1 MRARLEGAMS
11 RRRLRGWNPPLENI
25 NALVAS
31 GGPRLLARSRE
42 LVVTN
47 GYAAN
52 ACEAFAANLVGDGI
66 KPSSLIGD
74 ADLRDRVQR
83 LWLAWTDEADADGLT
98 DFYGLQ
104 AMVAREMFVA
114 GECFVRLR
122 PRRAEDGLPVP
133 LQLQLLQSEML
144 PFEKTETAAN
154 GNRIRCGIEFDAIGR
169 RVAYHFRRRHPGDS
183 TDQGGPVIPETVR
196 VPAADVLHIYRPID
210 AGQIRGLPHVA
221 PAMVRLFLL
230 DQYDDA
236 ELDRK
241 KTAAM
246 FAGFIT
252 KTAPEE
258 PMMGEADADPD
269 GAAIA
274 SLEPGTMQ
282 VLLPGEDV
290 RFSSPADVGGGYEA
304 FQYRTLLAVSA
315 SLGLPYHLVTGDVRQ
330 ANYSSLR
337 AELVE
342 FRRRVGQLQ
351 HGVLVHQ
358 LCRAVWR
365 RWLETAALSGALDLD
380 DPVAARPVQ
389 WIPPRW
395 DWVDPLKDIQAQV
408 LAMEAGITSR
418 RKVVEGTGYD
428 IEEVDRENAADAKR
442 AAGSGPALPH
452 EPRRDPRRAGD
463 ARGAARSGR
472 RREIRAT
479 ASTRQPNRSESMAS
493 WYAIRAR
500 ATGAEVAI
508 YDEIG
513 AYGVSAKGFL
523 TELGALPEGTPVDL
537 RLNSPGGSVFDAVAI
552 HNALKRHEGN
562 VTVWIDGIAASAA
575 SYVAMAGDEIVMPEN
590 AFLMIHDPSGLVM
603 GTAGDMRAMAEAL
616 EKVKGALVQGYA
628 AKSGRTPEEVSAL
641 MSAETWLDA
650 ADALAQGFADRLIEP
665 VRIAARFDIGRF
677 RNAPPELAEA
687 VEGDGTDAETV
698 PDGNGSEDNAAD
710 IVGSDD
716 DVTPDADAA
725 PRSETEGTDVA
736 DGRHPSG

>member
-1 MRARLEGAMS
+1 MGWLKGLRRRETGGPTAVRARLEGAMAQ
-11 RRRLRGWNPPLENI
+11 RRLRGWQPPLENI
-25 NALVAS
+25 NSLVAS

-52 ACEAFAANLVGDGI
+52 ACEAFASNLVGDGI
-66 KPSSLIGD
+66 KPSSLIED
-74 ADLRDRVQR
+74 PALRDRVQR

-122 PRRAEDGLPVP
+122 PRRAEDGLLVP

-144 PFEKTETAAN
+144 PFEKTETAGN
-154 GNRIRCGIEFDAIGR
+154 GNRIRCGIEFDLIGR

-183 TDQGGPVIPETVR
+183 TDQRIAAPDTVR
-196 VPAADVLHIYRPID
+196 VPAEDVLHIYRPID

-258 PMMGEADADPD
+258 QLLGEIEATDMG
-269 GAAIA
+269 GAIA

-290 RFSSPADVGGGYEA
+290 KFSSPADVGGGYEA
-304 FQYRTLLAVSA
+304 FQYRTLLSVSA

-342 FRRRVGQLQ
+342 FRRRIGQLQ

-358 LCRAVWR
+358 FCRPIWA
-365 RWLETAALSGALDLD
+365 RWLETAQLAGRLELS
-380 DPVAARPVQ
+380 DPVAARMVQ

-418 RKVVEGTGYD
+418 RKVVEATGYD
-428 IEEVDRENAADAKR
+428 VEEVDRENATDAAR
-442 AAGSGPALPH
+442 AAALGLSYRTSPG
-452 EPRRDPRRAGD
+452 ETQG
-463 ARGAARSGR
+463 
-472 RREIRAT
+472 
-479 ASTRQPNRSESMAS
+479 
-493 WYAIRAR
+493 AR
-500 ATGAEVAI
+500 AT
-508 YDEIG
+508 
-513 AYGVSAKGFL
+513 
-523 TELGALPEGTPVDL
+523 P
-537 RLNSPGGSVFDAVAI
+537 
-552 HNALKRHEGN
+552 
-562 VTVWIDGIAASAA
+562 
-575 SYVAMAGDEIVMPEN
+575 
-590 AFLMIHDPSGLVM
+590 
-603 GTAGDMRAMAEAL
+603 
-616 EKVKGALVQGYA
+616 
-628 AKSGRTPEEVSAL
+628 
-641 MSAETWLDA
+641 
-650 ADALAQGFADRLIEP
+650 
-665 VRIAARFDIGRF
+665 AAR
-677 RNAPPELAEA
+677 
-687 VEGDGTDAETV
+687 
-698 PDGNGSEDNAAD
+698 PDPGNGL
-710 IVGSDD
+710 SDD
-716 DVTPDADAA
+716 ASGNARTTPQ
-725 PRSETEGTDVA
+725 E
-736 DGRHPSG
+736 

>member
-1 MRARLEGAMS
+1 MGLFDRLRRRPSGGPAAVRARLEGAMAK
-11 RRRLRGWNPPLENI
+11 RRLRGWNPPLENI
-25 NALVAS
+25 NTLVAS

-52 ACEAFAANLVGDGI
+52 ACEAFASNLVGDGI
-66 KPSSLIGD
+66 KPSSLIED
-74 ADLRDRVQR
+74 AAVRDHVQR

-122 PRRAEDGLPVP
+122 PRRAEDGLMVP

-144 PFEKTETAAN
+144 PFEKTEVLPS
-154 GNRIRCGIEFDAIGR
+154 GSRIRCGIEFDSIGR

-183 TDQGGPVIPETVR
+183 TDQGGRVIGDVIPETVR

-258 PMMGEADADPD
+258 PMMGEAEVDAD

-290 RFSSPADVGGGYEA
+290 KFSAPADVGGGYEA

-342 FRRRVGQLQ
+342 FRRRIGQLQ
-351 HGVLVHQ
+351 HGVIVHQ

-365 RWLETAALSGALDLD
+365 RWLETAALSGALGLD
-380 DPVAARPVQ
+380 NPAAARPVQ

-408 LAMEAGITSR
+408 LAMGAGITSR
-418 RKVVEGTGYD
+418 RKVVEATGYD
-428 IEEVDRENAADAKR
+428 IEEVDRENAADAAR
-442 AAGSGPALPH
+442 VAALGLGYRTGSG
-452 EPRRDPRRAGD
+452 ETQG
-463 ARGAARSGR
+463 
-472 RREIRAT
+472 
-479 ASTRQPNRSESMAS
+479 
-493 WYAIRAR
+493 AR
-500 ATGAEVAI
+500 ATPATRPDPGDGARE
-508 YDEIG
+508 DSG
-513 AYGVSAKGFL
+513 DG
-523 TELGALPEGTPVDL
+523 
-537 RLNSPGGSVFDAVAI
+537 AVA
-552 HNALKRHEGN
+552 
-562 VTVWIDGIAASAA
+562 T
-575 SYVAMAGDEIVMPEN
+575 
-590 AFLMIHDPSGLVM
+590 DP
-603 GTAGDMRAMAEAL
+603 A
-616 EKVKGALVQGYA
+616 
-628 AKSGRTPEEVSAL
+628 
-641 MSAETWLDA
+641 
-650 ADALAQGFADRLIEP
+650 
-665 VRIAARFDIGRF
+665 
-677 RNAPPELAEA
+677 
-687 VEGDGTDAETV
+687 
-698 PDGNGSEDNAAD
+698 
-710 IVGSDD
+710 
-716 DVTPDADAA
+716 
-725 PRSETEGTDVA
+725 TEQE
-736 DGRHPSG
+736 

>member
-1 MRARLEGAMS
+1 MGLFDRLRRRDTGGPDAVRARLEGAMA

-31 GGPRLLARSRE
+31 GGPRLLARARE
-42 LVVTN
+42 LVVTS

-52 ACEAFAANLVGDGI
+52 ACEAYAANLVGDGI
-66 KPSSLIGD
+66 KPSSLIED
-74 ADLRDRVQR
+74 AKLRDRVQK
-83 LWLAWTDEADADGLT
+83 LWLDWTDEADADGLT

-122 PRRAEDGLPVP
+122 PRRAEDGLLVP
-133 LQLQLLQSEML
+133 LQMQLLQAEML
-144 PFEKTETAAN
+144 PFEKTETAPN
-154 GNRIRCGIEFDAIGR
+154 GNPVRCGIEFDLIGR
-169 RVAYHFRRRHPGDS
+169 RVAYHFRRCHPGDS
-183 TDQGGPVIPETVR
+183 TDQRVAIPETVR
-196 VPAADVLHIYRPID
+196 VPAEDVLHIFRPLD

-258 PMMGEADADPD
+258 PMLGEGAADPE

-342 FRRRVGQLQ
+342 FRRRVQQLQ
-351 HGVLVHQ
+351 HGVIAHQ
-358 LCRAVWR
+358 LCRPVWA
-365 RWLETAALSGALDLD
+365 RWMETAVLAGALDL
-380 DPVAARPVQ
+380 PGYAGAPAQFRAVQ

-418 RKVVEGTGYD
+418 RKVVEATGYD
-428 IEEVDRENAADAKR
+428 VEEVDRENAVDARR
-442 AAGSGPALPH
+442 AADLGLSYRTSPG
-452 EPRRDPRRAGD
+452 ETQG
-463 ARGAARSGR
+463 
-472 RREIRAT
+472 
-479 ASTRQPNRSESMAS
+479 
-493 WYAIRAR
+493 AR
-500 ATGAEVAI
+500 ATP
-508 YDEIG
+508 
-513 AYGVSAKGFL
+513 
-523 TELGALPEGTPVDL
+523 T
-537 RLNSPGGSVFDAVAI
+537 RRPGPG
-552 HNALKRHEGN
+552 E
-562 VTVWIDGIAASAA
+562 
-575 SYVAMAGDEIVMPEN
+575 
-590 AFLMIHDPSGLVM
+590 
-603 GTAGDMRAMAEAL
+603 
-616 EKVKGALVQGYA
+616 
-628 AKSGRTPEEVSAL
+628 
-641 MSAETWLDA
+641 
-650 ADALAQGFADRLIEP
+650 
-665 VRIAARFDIGRF
+665 
-677 RNAPPELAEA
+677 
-687 VEGDGTDAETV
+687 
-698 PDGNGSEDNAAD
+698 GNGSDGAAEP
-710 IVGSDD
+710 
-716 DVTPDADAA
+716 TTQ
-725 PRSETEGTDVA
+725 E
-736 DGRHPSG
+736 

>member
-1 MRARLEGAMS
+1 MGFFDRFRRRSAGGPAAVRARLEGAMAK
-11 RRRLRGWNPPLENI
+11 RRLRGWNPPLENI

-74 ADLRDRVQR
+74 ADLRDRVQQ

-114 GECFVRLR
+114 GECFVRMR
-122 PRRAEDGLPVP
+122 PRRVEDGLLVP

-183 TDQGGPVIPETVR
+183 TDQGAAIPETVR

-210 AGQIRGLPHVA
+210 AGQIRGLPHIA

-258 PMMGEADADPD
+258 ALLGEAEVADD
-269 GAAIA
+269 GTATA
-274 SLEPGTMQ
+274 SLEPGTLQ

-290 RFSSPADVGGGYEA
+290 KFSSPADVGGGYEA

-342 FRRRVGQLQ
+342 FRRRIGQLQ
-351 HGVLVHQ
+351 HGVIVHQ

-365 RWLETAALSGALDLD
+365 RWLETAVLSGALDA
-380 DPVAARPVQ
+380 DPSMARPVQ

-418 RKVVEGTGYD
+418 RKVVEATGYD
-428 IEEVDRENAADAKR
+428 VEEVDRENAADAKR
-442 AAGSGPALPH
+442 AADLGLSYRTSPG
-452 EPRRDPRRAGD
+452 ETQG
-463 ARGAARSGR
+463 
-472 RREIRAT
+472 
-479 ASTRQPNRSESMAS
+479 
-493 WYAIRAR
+493 AR
-500 ATGAEVAI
+500 ATPTR
-508 YDEIG
+508 
-513 AYGVSAKGFL
+513 K
-523 TELGALPEGTPVDL
+523 P
-537 RLNSPGGSVFDAVAI
+537 
-552 HNALKRHEGN
+552 
-562 VTVWIDGIAASAA
+562 
-575 SYVAMAGDEIVMPEN
+575 
-590 AFLMIHDPSGLVM
+590 
-603 GTAGDMRAMAEAL
+603 AL
-616 EKVKGALVQGYA
+616 EEGMQ
-628 AKSGRTPEEVSAL
+628 EDE
-641 MSAETWLDA
+641 D
-650 ADALAQGFADRLIEP
+650 
-665 VRIAARFDIGRF
+665 
-677 RNAPPELAEA
+677 
-687 VEGDGTDAETV
+687 GDGPAEEAAQNR
-698 PDGNGSEDNAAD
+698 DSE
-710 IVGSDD
+710 
-716 DVTPDADAA
+716 
-725 PRSETEGTDVA
+725 RE
-736 DGRHPSG
+736 

>member
-1 MRARLEGAMS
+1 MAIFDLFRRNLNQGEPKAVRARLEGAMS
-11 RRRLRGWNPPLENI
+11 KRRLRGWNPPLENI

-31 GGPRLLARSRE
+31 GGPKLLARSRE

-66 KPSSLIGD
+66 KPSSLI
-74 ADLRDRVQR
+74 ADPALRDSVQR

-122 PRRAEDGLPVP
+122 PRRAEDGLLVP

-144 PFEKTETAAN
+144 PFEKTEVDPN
-154 GNRIRCGIEFDAIGR
+154 GNHIRCGIEFDLIGR

-183 TDQGGPVIPETVR
+183 TDQRLAIPETVR
-196 VPAADVLHIYRPID
+196 VPAEEVLHIYRPID

-252 KTAPEE
+252 KTAPED
-258 PMMGEADADPD
+258 PMIGEGAADLD

-290 RFSSPADVGGGYEA
+290 KFSSPADVGGGYEA

-342 FRRRVGQLQ
+342 FRRRIGQLQ
-351 HGVLVHQ
+351 HGVMAHQ
-358 LCRAVWR
+358 LCRPVWR
-365 RWLETAALSGALDLD
+365 RWLETAVLSGALDT
-380 DPVAARPVQ
+380 DPTALRAVQ

-418 RKVVEGTGYD
+418 RKVVEATGYD
-428 IEEVDRENAADAKR
+428 VEEVDRDNAADA
-442 AAGSGPALPH
+442 
-452 EPRRDPRRAGD
+452 
-463 ARGAARSGR
+463 ARVKELGLSYKTSPG
-472 RREIRAT
+472 ET
-479 ASTRQPNRSESMAS
+479 QG
-493 WYAIRAR
+493 AR
-500 ATGAEVAI
+500 ATPKTNPDPNEPDPHSSVGPSDT
-508 YDEIG
+508 Y
-513 AYGVSAKGFL
+513 
-523 TELGALPEGTPVDL
+523 
-537 RLNSPGGSVFDAVAI
+537 PGG
-552 HNALKRHEGN
+552 HALK
-562 VTVWIDGIAASAA
+562 GI
-575 SYVAMAGDEIVMPEN
+575 I
-590 AFLMIHDPSGLVM
+590 I
-603 GTAGDMRAMAEAL
+603 
-616 EKVKGALVQGYA
+616 
-628 AKSGRTPEEVSAL
+628 
-641 MSAETWLDA
+641 
-650 ADALAQGFADRLIEP
+650 
-665 VRIAARFDIGRF
+665 
-677 RNAPPELAEA
+677 
-687 VEGDGTDAETV
+687 
-698 PDGNGSEDNAAD
+698 
-710 IVGSDD
+710 
-716 DVTPDADAA
+716 
-725 PRSETEGTDVA
+725 
-736 DGRHPSG
+736 

>member
-1 MRARLEGAMS
+1 MGLFDSFRRRPTGGPATMSARLEGAMAK
-11 RRRLRGWNPPLENI
+11 RRLRGWNPPLENI

-74 ADLRDRVQR
+74 AVSRDRVQR

-122 PRRAEDGLPVP
+122 PRRPEDGLLVP
-133 LQLQLLQSEML
+133 MQLQLLQSEML

-154 GNRIRCGIEFDAIGR
+154 GNRIRCGIEFDRIGR

-183 TDQGGPVIPETVR
+183 TDQGGRVIGEVIPETVR

-210 AGQIRGLPHVA
+210 AGQIRGLPHIA

-258 PMMGEADADPD
+258 PLMGDIEAGED
-269 GAAIA
+269 GTAIA
-274 SLEPGTMQ
+274 SLEPGTLQ

-342 FRRRVGQLQ
+342 FRRRIGQLQ
-351 HGVLVHQ
+351 HGVIVPQ
-358 LCRAVWR
+358 LCRAVWA
-365 RWLETAALSGALDLD
+365 RWLETAVLSGALDLE
-380 DPVAARPVQ
+380 DPALARPVQ

-418 RKVVEGTGYD
+418 RKVVEATGYD

-442 AAGSGPALPH
+442 AADLGLRYRTS
-452 EPRRDPRRAGD
+452 AGETQ
-463 ARGAARSGR
+463 G
-472 RREIRAT
+472 
-479 ASTRQPNRSESMAS
+479 
-493 WYAIRAR
+493 AR
-500 ATGAEVAI
+500 ATPAGRP
-508 YDEIG
+508 D
-513 AYGVSAKGFL
+513 
-523 TELGALPEGTPVDL
+523 
-537 RLNSPGGSVFDAVAI
+537 PGNG
-552 HNALKRHEGN
+552 K
-562 VTVWIDGIAASAA
+562 DGGEAAAA
-575 SYVAMAGDEIVMPEN
+575 T
-590 AFLMIHDPSGLVM
+590 DP
-603 GTAGDMRAMAEAL
+603 
-616 EKVKGALVQGYA
+616 
-628 AKSGRTPEEVSAL
+628 
-641 MSAETWLDA
+641 A
-650 ADALAQGFADRLIEP
+650 ADQE
-665 VRIAARFDIGRF
+665 
-677 RNAPPELAEA
+677 
-687 VEGDGTDAETV
+687 
-698 PDGNGSEDNAAD
+698 
-710 IVGSDD
+710 
-716 DVTPDADAA
+716 
-725 PRSETEGTDVA
+725 
-736 DGRHPSG
+736 

>member
-1 MRARLEGAMS
+1 MALFDMFRRPKPGGPEAMRARLEGAMAK
-11 RRRLRGWNPPLENI
+11 RRLRGWNPPLENI

-66 KPSSLIGD
+66 KPSSLITD
-74 ADLRDRVQR
+74 AALRDQVQK

-122 PRRAEDGLPVP
+122 PRRAEDGLLVP

-154 GNRIRCGIEFDAIGR
+154 GNPIRCGIEFDLIGR

-183 TDQGGPVIPETVR
+183 TDQRVAIPETVR
-196 VPAADVLHIYRPID
+196 VPAEDVLHIYRPID

-252 KTAPEE
+252 KTAPED
-258 PMMGEADADPD
+258 PMMGEGAADLD
-269 GAAIA
+269 GAALA

-290 RFSSPADVGGGYEA
+290 KFSSPADVGGGYEA
-304 FQYRTLLAVSA
+304 FQYRTLLSVSA

-342 FRRRVGQLQ
+342 FRRRIGQLQ
-351 HGVLVHQ
+351 HGVMAHQ
-358 LCRAVWR
+358 LCRPIWR
-365 RWLETAALSGALDLD
+365 RWLETAVLSGALDIG
-380 DPVAARPVQ
+380 DPTVARPVQ

-418 RKVVEGTGYD
+418 RKVVEATGYD
-428 IEEVDRENAADAKR
+428 IEEVDRENAADA
-442 AAGSGPALPH
+442 
-452 EPRRDPRRAGD
+452 
-463 ARGAARSGR
+463 ARTKQLGLSYRTSPG
-472 RREIRAT
+472 ET
-479 ASTRQPNRSESMAS
+479 QG
-493 WYAIRAR
+493 AR
-500 ATGAEVAI
+500 ATPAGRPNPGNGA
-508 YDEIG
+508 
-513 AYGVSAKGFL
+513 
-523 TELGALPEGTPVDL
+523 
-537 RLNSPGGSVFDAVAI
+537 GGDKDDDAAVA
-552 HNALKRHEGN
+552 
-562 VTVWIDGIAASAA
+562 
-575 SYVAMAGDEIVMPEN
+575 
-590 AFLMIHDPSGLVM
+590 DPA
-603 GTAGDMRAMAEAL
+603 TNQE
-616 EKVKGALVQGYA
+616 
-628 AKSGRTPEEVSAL
+628 
-641 MSAETWLDA
+641 
-650 ADALAQGFADRLIEP
+650 
-665 VRIAARFDIGRF
+665 
-677 RNAPPELAEA
+677 
-687 VEGDGTDAETV
+687 
-698 PDGNGSEDNAAD
+698 
-710 IVGSDD
+710 
-716 DVTPDADAA
+716 
-725 PRSETEGTDVA
+725 
-736 DGRHPSG
+736 